1 MQGGGGV
8 DSHTMEA
15 TKGKYSA
22 VFLMAWIM
30 TISGLPCKATHLTN
44 LHILRTIP
52 PKAIPKANTT
62 LINHILGLNTK
73 HSRVIQIHRIAAV
86 MAATVVITLVARTV
100 VSLAKVRATHLFQPS
115 EGAVDISATYLGLL
129 PQEEE
134 EVILPLITSLA
145 VLWPRS
151 DRL

>member
-15 TKGKYSA
+15 TKG
-22 VFLMAWIM
+22 
-30 TISGLPCKATHLTN
+30 LPCKATHLAN

-52 PKAIPKANTT
+52 PNPKANTI

-73 HSRVIQIHRIAAV
+73 YSKVIQIHRIAAV
-86 MAATVVITLVARTV
+86 MAATVVITLVVRTV
-100 VSLAKVRATHLFQPS
+100 VSLAKVRVTHLFQLS
-115 EGAVDISATYLGLL
+115 EGVVDISATYPGLL
-129 PQEEE
+129 PQEGEE
-134 EVILPLITSLA
+134 AILPLITSLA

-151 DRL
+151 DRP

>member
-1 MQGGGGV
+1 MLRKFTIF
-8 DSHTMEA
+8 SMT
-15 TKGKYSA
+15 
-22 VFLMAWIM
+22 LIM
-30 TISGLPCKATHLTN
+30 TTSGLPCKATHLTN

-73 HSRVIQIHRIAAV
+73 YSRVIQIRRIAAV
-86 MAATVVITLVARTV
+86 MAATVVITLVVRTV
-100 VSLAKVRATHLFQPS
+100 VSLAKVRATRLFQPS
-115 EGAVDISATYLGLL
+115 EGVVDISATYPGLL
-129 PQEEE
+129 PREGEEA
-134 EVILPLITSLA
+134 ILPLITSLA

>member
-1 MQGGGGV
+1 M

-73 HSRVIQIHRIAAV
+73 HSRVIQIHRIAAA

-115 EGAVDISATYLGLL
+115 EGAVDISATYLGPL

-134 EVILPLITSLA
+134 EVIPPLITSLA

>member
-30 TISGLPCKATHLTN
+30 TILGLPCKATRLTN
-44 LHILRTIP
+44 LHIHRTIP

-73 HSRVIQIHRIAAV
+73 YSRAIQIHRIAAV
-86 MAATVVITLVARTV
+86 TAAIVVITLVARTV

-115 EGAVDISATYLGLL
+115 EGVVDISATYLGLL
-129 PQEEE
+129 PQEGEE
-134 EVILPLITSLA
+134 AIPPLITSLV
-145 VLWPRS
+145 VLWPRP

>member
-1 MQGGGGV
+1 M

-52 PKAIPKANTT
+52 PKAIPRANTT

-73 HSRVIQIHRIAAV
+73 HSRVIQIHRIAAA

-115 EGAVDISATYLGLL
+115 EGAVDISATYPGLL
-129 PQEEE
+129 PQEGEE
-134 EVILPLITSLA
+134 AILPLITSLA

>member
-1 MQGGGGV
+1 M
-8 DSHTMEA
+8 
-15 TKGKYSA
+15 
-22 VFLMAWIM
+22 
-30 TISGLPCKATHLTN
+30 
-44 LHILRTIP
+44 
-52 PKAIPKANTT
+52 
-62 LINHILGLNTK
+62 
-73 HSRVIQIHRIAAV
+73 
-86 MAATVVITLVARTV
+86 VITLVARTV

-115 EGAVDISATYLGLL
+115 EGAVDISATYLGPL

>member
-1 MQGGGGV
+1 M
-8 DSHTMEA
+8 DRHTMEA
-15 TKGKYSA
+15 TKGKYST
-22 VFLMAWIM
+22 VFLITWIM
-30 TISGLPCKATHLTN
+30 TISGLPCKATRLTN
-44 LHILRTIP
+44 LHIHKTIH

-73 HSRVIQIHRIAAV
+73 YSRAIQIHRIAAV
-86 MAATVVITLVARTV
+86 TAAIVVITLVARTV
-100 VSLAKVRATHLFQPS
+100 VSLAKVRATHLFQLR
-115 EGAVDISATYLGLL
+115 EGVVDISATYLGLL

-134 EVILPLITSLA
+134 EAILQLITSLA

>member
-73 HSRVIQIHRIAAV
+73 HSRVIQIHHIAAA

-115 EGAVDISATYLGLL
+115 EGAVDISATYLGPL